1 MAEDDNII
9 YYERLLDLI
18 RRKIFEK
25 VSDMEEKAKLL
36 ALVGEIS
43 GDKKD
48 FVLLLDLIEKTN
60 FSELREFACKK
71 LASAGLF
78 NEARSI
84 SKLIINPEVAFDA
97 LIDIALKSKDGQ
109 DFSPIPLKIDELKKY
124 VENHVLS
131 EKKVKHEINQARRTF
146 VKTLLKAGKYKWA
159 EIEIK
164 KIEYGE
170 HLYGNMVSA
179 IIESSYESKID
190 RKTII
195 DKRMT
200 DDLQYAFQYALKYGT
215 VEEAIVIIYLLLEA
229 GKIEEGIK
237 LVENIN
243 EELPDA
249 NYIKARSFIV
259 LANKIQNE
267 KDYEEY
273 LEKAIDNTMRITEM
287 GTDHTLKLLTDI
299 SIGTMNPY
307 YLSLACDI
315 AINNVHKEDKLWD
328 IAYILNQITKL
339 KKAS

>member
-1 MAEDDNII
+1 MTENNNII
-9 YYERLLDLI
+9 YYESLLDLT

-25 VSDMEEKAKLL
+25 VPDMEEKAKLL

-48 FVLLLDLIEKTN
+48 FVLLLDLIKKTN

-78 NEARSI
+78 NEARLI

-109 DFSPIPLKIDELKKY
+109 DFSPIPLKIDELKES
-124 VENHVLS
+124 VENYVLS
-131 EKKVKHEINQARRTF
+131 EKRRDHEINGARRTF
-146 VKTLLKAGKYKWA
+146 VKALLKAGKYKWA

-164 KIEYGE
+164 KIECGE
-170 HLYGNMVSA
+170 YLYGNMVST
-179 IIESSYESKID
+179 IIENSYESKVNK
-190 RKTII
+190 KTIVNE
-195 DKRMT
+195 DKI
-200 DDLQYAFQYALKYGT
+200 DDLQYAFQYALEYGT
-215 VEEAIVIIYLLLEA
+215 TVEAIVIIYLLLET

-237 LVENIN
+237 LIENIN

-249 NYIKARSFIV
+249 NYIKAKSFIV
-259 LANKIQNE
+259 LANKMQNE

-273 LEKAIDNTMRITEM
+273 LKKAVDNTMRIMEV
-287 GTDHTLKLLTDI
+287 GTDHTLELLTDI

-307 YLSLACDI
+307 YLGLACDI

-328 IAYILNQITKL
+328 IAYILSQLTKL